1 MEVYLALVR
10 QTEEYFEEI
19 MIFEKEKADGF
30 VHARSGGENSDRAVP
45 RLFGNGNGNYL
56 YSTFADRV
64 MELNTLTEKEKVTI
78 YRKMHLQYP
87 IMCFLRMS
95 V

>member
-1 MEVYLALVR
+1 MKR
-10 QTEEYFEEI
+10 
-19 MIFEKEKADGF
+19 KGRDGF
-30 VHARSGGENSDRAVP
+30 VHGGSGGGNSDRAVP
-45 RLFGNGNGNYL
+45 RLLEMGNGNYL

-87 IMCFLRMS
+87 IMCFQRMS